1 MKCNCQE
8 FEKKYP
14 DCTFCNDG
22 QKIPVQENKRKY
34 ILNNLSAQRVCTI
47 TIDGCVIDAQNQRKC
62 DYLMIVCNTEKVA
75 NDNNMDAG
83 EKMYFIELKGKD
95 LISAVEQLT
104 QTIEYFEPQIIGTVF
119 ARAVLS
125 KVSKFNAPKSIEN
138 DSRVKKLKSLL
149 KKYGG
154 NFEYGS
160 VQFEKD
166 KI

>member
-8 FEKKYP
+8 FEINYP
-14 DCTFCNDG
+14 DCPLCSDG
-22 QKIPVQENKRKY
+22 KKITVQENKRKY
-34 ILNNLSAQRVCTI
+34 ILNNLSAQQVCKI
-47 TIDGCVIDAQNQRKC
+47 QIDGCVIDDQNQRKC
-62 DYLMIVCNTEKVA
+62 DYLIIVCKTE
-75 NDNNMDAG
+75 DAK
-83 EKMYFIELKGKD
+83 EEMYFIELKGKD

-104 QTIEYFEPQIIGTVF
+104 QTIEYFQTQIIGKVF

-125 KVSKFNAPKSIEN
+125 RVPNPKSIEN
-138 DSRVKKLKSLL
+138 DSRVKKLRSLL

-154 NFEYGS
+154 NFEYSS

>member
-1 MKCNCQE
+1 MRCNCQE
-8 FEKKYP
+8 FETKYP
-14 DCTFCNDG
+14 TCTFCNDG
-22 QKIPVQENKRKY
+22 QKITVQENKRKY
-34 ILNNLSAQRVCTI
+34 IINNLSDQRICRI
-47 TIDGCVIDAQNQRKC
+47 KIDGCVIDAQNQRKC
-62 DYLMIVCNTEKVA
+62 DYLIIVCKTEAVA
-75 NDNNMDAG
+75 NDNNIDVA
-83 EKMYFIELKGKD
+83 EKMYFIELKGQD

-104 QTIEYFEPQIIGTVF
+104 QTIEYFKPQITGTVF

-125 KVSKFNAPKSIEN
+125 RVSKFNAPKSIEN

-154 NFEYGS
+154 NFEYSS